1 MKSIGTPAL
10 RSAAT
15 GRHHPVTI
23 KVADSFFER
32 FRGLMFTKSLPAGH
46 ALLLMGCPSVHTA
59 FMRYAIDVLYL
70 DGQGRVL
77 KCVPRLRPWRISS
90 SGLGLFAARRVG
102 GVNTLELPSGSI
114 ERLRLQ
120 VGDQVDHALLIA
132 NQQPQAPLGTEKTDA
147 APSTSVHRQRG
158 AAMVE
163 FVVVGPIVTLLGLSA
178 AQYGMFFNAKNM
190 INHASFMAARAG
202 SFSNAKADKATEAY
216 IKALLPLYGGGKD
229 LSSRTKAL
237 AEATLDL
244 KNPIHLRV
252 EILNPTKESF
262 DDWSEPALQTALKTG
277 SLRVIPNANLA
288 YKLADATSAKQL
300 GVNKDFKNINGE
312 LVKNS
317 SGQSLTDAN
326 LLKLRITHAYEPKV
340 PFMKAFIIN
349 YMKWMDTK
357 EDAARTAMIADGRI
371 PIVSNVTVQ
380 MQSAAIESPALVSA
394 PGEGNHGAPQDPGEP
409 PITADPGPS
418 PSDPGGTGNGSGTC
432 QGAACPVCPNTV
444 KQVLSADALF
454 KFDKSSLSDMLP
466 GGTAQLD
473 RLIEYAKT
481 TKPTSVTVVGYTDHL
496 GTLAHNQKLSE
507 DRAKT
512 VRDYLKAHGFPDV
525 PIKVVGKADADP
537 IVDSA
542 TCAKLP
548 KAQEINCLQPN
559 RRVEVL
565 LHGV

>member
-1 MKSIGTPAL
+1 MKSIGPPAL
-10 RSAAT
+10 CSAAT
-15 GRHHPVTI
+15 GRHPVTI

-32 FRGLMFTKSLPAGH
+32 FCGLMFSKSLPAGH
-46 ALLLMGCPSVHTA
+46 ALLLKRCPSVHTA

-77 KCVPRLRPWRISS
+77 KCVPQLKPWRVSS
-90 SGLGLFAARRVG
+90 SGLGPLAARRVG
-102 GVNTLELPSGSI
+102 GVHTLELSAGSI
-114 ERLRLQ
+114 DRLRLQ
-120 VGDQVDHALLIA
+120 VGDQVDHASLTATPKLKSRPDSKPSDEA
-132 NQQPQAPLGTEKTDA
+132 RA
-147 APSTSVHRQRG
+147 APVPRQRG

-163 FVVVGPIVTLLGLSA
+163 FVVVGPIITLLGLSA
-178 AQYGMFFNAKNM
+178 VQYGMFFNAKNM

-202 SFSNAKADKATEAY
+202 SFSNAKVDAAKGAY
-216 IKALLPLYGGGKD
+216 IKALLPMYGGGKD

-237 AEATLDL
+237 AEANLEL
-244 KNPIHLRV
+244 NNPAHLRV

-262 DDWSEPALQTALKTG
+262 DDWADPALQSALKTG
-277 SLRVIPNANLA
+277 KLRVIPNANLA
-288 YKLADATSAKQL
+288 FKLADSATAQQL

-312 LVKNS
+312 LVKKS

-340 PFMKAFIIN
+340 PFMKVFLIN

-357 EDAARTAMIADGRI
+357 EDAVRTAMITEGRI

-380 MQSAAIESPALVSA
+380 MQSVAIESTNPVSS
-394 PGEGNHGAPQDPGEP
+394 PGEGNHGTPKDPGDP
-409 PITADPGPS
+409 PVTADPGPS
-418 PSDPGGTGNGSGTC
+418 PSDPGGTGTGGGIC
-432 QGAACPVCPNTV
+432 EGASCPSCPKTV
-444 KQVLSADALF
+444 KQVLNADALF

-473 RLIEYAKT
+473 KLIEYAKT
-481 TKPTSVTVVGYTDHL
+481 TKPTSVTINGYTDHL
-496 GTLAHNQKLSE
+496 GTQAHNQKLSE

-525 PIKVVGKADADP
+525 PITVVGKADADP
-537 IVDSA
+537 VVDA
-542 TCAKLP
+542 ETCAKLP
-548 KAQEINCLQPN
+548 KAEEIDCLQPN